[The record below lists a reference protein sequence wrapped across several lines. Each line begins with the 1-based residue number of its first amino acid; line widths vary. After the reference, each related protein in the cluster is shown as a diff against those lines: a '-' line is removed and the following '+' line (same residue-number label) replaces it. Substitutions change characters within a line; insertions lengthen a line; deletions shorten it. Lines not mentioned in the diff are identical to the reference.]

1 MCFLGIE
8 KKKFYKK
15 IKRKLP
21 NTRKYIKENKFST
34 ESINDRQIFYD
45 ENDFLSISKI
55 KFLKNEIK
63 NAKEISLDEEELV
76 PMISKDII
84 IKRKNLTNIYDFE
97 RIIQKLIENN
107 NTIEKKFIEL

>member
-1 MCFLGIE
+1 MQLW
-8 KKKFYKK
+8 KS
-15 IKRKLP
+15 R
-21 NTRKYIKENKFST
+21 RSKYIKENKFST